1 MRTFKFII
9 LSFLVFTFISN
20 IFSIVSFDGQR
31 LVNYIILLFIMSAI
45 TFFIF
50 VLPPLILIF
59 LWQEIYNYYSVMM
72 VSFISIIA
80 GYLMLKISWYNNLN
94 INGFELI
101 QQGRA
106 TIYYYLYQLLTYNT
120 TYLIAFYVS
129 NLRR

>member
-1 MRTFKFII
+1 MRIFTFII

-59 LWQEIYNYYSVMM
+59 LWQGSYNYYSVMM

-80 GYLMLKISWYNNLN
+80 GYLMLKISGYNNLN

-106 TIYYYLYQLLTYNT
+106 TIYYYLYQLLTYNM

-129 NLRR
+129 KLRR